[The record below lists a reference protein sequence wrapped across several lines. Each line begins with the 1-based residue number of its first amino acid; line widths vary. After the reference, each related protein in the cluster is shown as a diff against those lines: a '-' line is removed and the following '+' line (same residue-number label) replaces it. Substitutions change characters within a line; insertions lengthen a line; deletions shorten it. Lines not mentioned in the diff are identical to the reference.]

1 MPTLDTNVLVRFLV
15 RDDEVQ
21 HGRAAAFIESTG
33 ETGSLFVPLTVALE
47 LERVLRSR
55 YKVDKGVVVRTYA
68 RLLESRELLFQDE
81 SSVERA
87 LSLYDE
93 HSADF
98 ADCLHLALAI
108 GHDETPL
115 VTFDRKAA
123 RMARARLLEE

>member
-1 MPTLDTNVLVRFLV
+1 MPALDTNVLVRFLV

-21 HGRAAAFIESTG
+21 HRQAVAFIESTG

-47 LERVLRSR
+47 LEWVLRSR
-55 YKVDKGVVVRTYA
+55 YKVGKDVVVQTYA
-68 RLLESRELLFQDE
+68 RLLESRELVFQDE
-81 SSVERA
+81 PSVERA

-98 ADCLHLALAI
+98 ADCLHLALGI

-123 RMARARLLEE
+123 RMPRATLLEG